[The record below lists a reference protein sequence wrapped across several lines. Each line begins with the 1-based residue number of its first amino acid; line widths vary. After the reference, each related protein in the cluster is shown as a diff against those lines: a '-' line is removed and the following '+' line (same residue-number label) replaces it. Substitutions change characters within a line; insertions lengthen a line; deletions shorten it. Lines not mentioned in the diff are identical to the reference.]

1 MPEGEARKLLDE
13 LGMTELPIIPMDIC
27 RKLGIAYCEQPLK
40 SIDGMLLV
48 NLETGIG
55 LVSVN
60 SWIREPTRKNF
71 TCAHELG
78 HYCLDLDD
86 ESRFV
91 CSREDIESFK
101 RGMRPIE
108 LRANQFAAALL
119 MPRFL
124 FKPLVDELEPEWDNI
139 KVLSDMCRTSLL
151 STAMR
156 FMDMAEQACVLVV
169 SRNCAVS
176 WFHPS
181 GRFQAFIDMDS
192 RMLSSG
198 TIAHQVFHGL
208 EPPNNF
214 EVVKADNWVSG
225 RGVTAEAELLEWT
238 LPMNSYGQ
246 VLTILLDEEGIEGW
260 GKEEYAEDRDDDE
273 CSTEWE
279 PMVFRKSKRK
289 K

>member
-1 MPEGEARKLLDE
+1 MPEGEARKLLE
-13 LGMTELPIIPMDIC
+13 EVGMSELPIMPMEIC
-27 RKLGIAYCEQPLK
+27 GKLGILYLEQPLR

-48 NLETGIG
+48 NPKTGMG

-60 SWIREPTRKNF
+60 LWIREPTRKNF

-78 HYCLDLDD
+78 HYCLDLND
-86 ESRFV
+86 ESSFV

-124 FKPLVDELEPEWDNI
+124 FKSLVDKRDPEWDSI
-139 KVLSDMCRTSLL
+139 KLLSDMSKTSLL

-156 FMDMAEQACVLVV
+156 FMDMTEQSCVLIV
-169 SRNCAVS
+169 SKNCAVS

-181 GRFQAFIDMDS
+181 GSFRAFIDMDS
-192 RMLSSG
+192 RVLSSA
-198 TIAHQVFHGL
+198 TIAYQVFHGL

-214 EVVKADNWVSG
+214 EIVKADNWVSG
-225 RGVTAEAELLEWT
+225 RGVNAEKELLEWT

-260 GKEEYAEDRDDDE
+260 GKEEYTEDRENDE
-273 CSTEWE
+273 CSTDWE
-279 PMVFRKSKRK
+279 PMIFRKSKRK